1 MSSRELQT
9 FFVLIRVGL
18 RKPILTGDKTMR
30 GYYQN
35 LGVSAYDAEEAKDM
49 ILEFVEDGRVD
60 WLRSEWIDFDT
71 VLPAIKNRSVGIVA
85 PSIWYKSERAF
96 FTN

>member
-18 RKPILTGDKTMR
+18 TKPIPAGEETMI

-35 LGVSAYDAEEAKDM
+35 LGVSAYDAEDAKDM
-49 ILEFVEDGRVD
+49 ILEVVEDGKVD

-71 VLPAIKNRSVGIVA
+71 VLPAIKRRAVGVVA
-85 PSIWYKSERAF
+85 PSIWYQSGRALF
-96 FTN
+96 SI